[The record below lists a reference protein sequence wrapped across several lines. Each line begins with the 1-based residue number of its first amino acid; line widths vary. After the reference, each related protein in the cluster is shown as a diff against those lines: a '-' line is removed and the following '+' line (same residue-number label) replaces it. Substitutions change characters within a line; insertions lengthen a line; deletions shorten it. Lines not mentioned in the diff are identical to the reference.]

1 MKLLEEA
8 LARDEVDV
16 LGTFPYAEE
25 NDDRMGANVDWAI
38 FTALKYAKHLDRA
51 NDRACD

>member
-16 LGTFPYAEE
+16 LGTSPYAEE
-25 NDDRMGANVDWAI
+25 NDL
-38 FTALKYAKHLDRA
+38 TARKYAKHL
-51 NDRACD
+51 NDRARD